1 MQTLET
7 HEDMVSLTLPQS
19 LHKTY
24 DLKEKWIIKTIIS
37 SLSGTSTGKNEVIIK
52 K

>member
-1 MQTLET
+1 MQMLEI

-24 DLKEKWIIKTIIS
+24 DLKKKVDH
-37 SLSGTSTGKNEVIIK
+37 KNNY
-52 K
+52 

>member
-1 MQTLET
+1 MQMLEI

-24 DLKEKWIIKTIIS
+24 DLKENGS
-37 SLSGTSTGKNEVIIK
+37 
-52 K
+52 